1 MTKRVNKQKLEFYEH
16 KKHDCTALWEHDL
29 ESSQKSKLWE
39 PEKFK
44 PHKTFYIK
52 QTWKII
58 MDIGSFFYCVCVFQ
72 YQTSEKLGVLPD
84 VSLSEKKSWKVTE
97 QTLV

>member
-1 MTKRVNKQKLEFYEH
+1 MI
-16 KKHDCTALWEHDL
+16 ALPLYEHDL

-39 PEKFK
+39 PKKFK

-58 MDIGSFFYCVCVFQ
+58 MDIGSFFLLCVCFTTKPQ
-72 YQTSEKLGVLPD
+72 
-84 VSLSEKKSWKVTE
+84 KSWECCRMSVCQKKAE
-97 QTLV
+97 KSLNKH